1 MLSGKKKKKIPF
13 PIHKNYISS
22 TNKGHCVDV
31 ERLTLKL

>member
-1 MLSGKKKKKIPF
+1 MLSGKKKIPS

-22 TNKGHCVDV
+22 ANKGHCVDV